1 MCYVRL
7 FTKTN
12 FNMSMMLW
20 TVYSAH
26 LITHCMGFL
35 NFHKMNFRLQ
45 EKNIRVSNCIAN
57 KDYLGIALLVKHKQ
71 TMMFIYIYIT
81 YHLFYIKHQHTD
93 KSIFELF
100 MFVLYF
106 HFTLSEITYISLTV
120 RILYNYEY
128 IRVSYEPKLINIFWR

>member
-1 MCYVRL
+1 VLTVC
-7 FTKTN
+7 N
-12 FNMSMMLW
+12 FLCCLSLTW
-20 TVYSAH
+20 TF
-26 LITHCMGFL
+26 GFSKINIEL
-35 NFHKMNFRLQ
+35 NFIVEL
-45 EKNIRVSNCIAN
+45 
-57 KDYLGIALLVKHKQ
+57 Y
-71 TMMFIYIYIT
+71 IYIYS

-106 HFTLSEITYISLTV
+106 HFTVSEITNISLTV